1 MTQINQST
9 HQLERD
15 ALGRLVFIDNK
26 GERHVGVHPV
36 RAFPITAP
44 GAGIA
49 IMNQSGKELCWFP
62 NMAAIS
68 EAELGLIEKEL
79 ANMLSQNVQVIWQCG
94 KLYLED
100 YKKYNSANV
109 QVVAFIERMDLV
121 YAAADI
127 VISRA
132 GASSVSEL
140 CIVGKPVIFIP
151 SPNVAE
157 DHQTKNAQAIVDKKG
172 ALMLKESELDS
183 QFGLVFEVLLKD
195 QGKQNQLSENIKS
208 LAMPEATKQIVD
220 EIVKLI
226 R

>member
-44 GAGIA
+44 GAGIS

-68 EAELGLIEKEL
+68 EAELGLIEEEL
-79 ANMLSQNVQVIWQCG
+79 A
-94 KLYLED
+94 
-100 YKKYNSANV
+100 
-109 QVVAFIERMDLV
+109 EREFM
-121 YAAADI
+121 
-127 VISRA
+127 
-132 GASSVSEL
+132 
-140 CIVGKPVIFIP
+140 PVIEKITKVSTFATP
-151 SPNVAE
+151 SIWDIETDRGPTRIRLKGE
-157 DHQTKNAQAIVDKKG
+157 DDIRRIAGNTLLIADSNGLQFLIKDSTQLDKVSKK
-172 ALMLKESELDS
+172 LLDR
-183 QFGLVFEVLLKD
+183 F
-195 QGKQNQLSENIKS
+195 
-208 LAMPEATKQIVD
+208 
-220 EIVKLI
+220 